1 LPRHRPAPRRRRAGR
16 RRGRPAARRPGR
28 PRRRPRPDRRRA
40 DAARQPRDP
49 PRRDRGKHPDLAP
62 SVPRQPRPAQPP
74 PRRRPPP
81 PRPPR
86 RRPPPAPP
94 TRPLRTLLGGR
105 PPRPRRRLPT
115 RRGRPL
121 LGQAD
126 QDRPARR
133 AALPATPLLLFQRP
147 LARTPPAVL

>member
-1 LPRHRPAPRRRRAGR
+1 
-16 RRGRPAARRPGR
+16 
-28 PRRRPRPDRRRA
+28 
-40 DAARQPRDP
+40 
-49 PRRDRGKHPDLAP
+49 RDRGKHPDLAP

-74 PRRRPPP
+74 PRRRPRR

-147 LARTPPAVL
+147 LARTPPAVLRPRRVGAPRRQDAGRRLLPLAVRHRAADDVPGAAGRRARPGEILGLVHR